1 MTIYYKVDGVV
12 IKHFKTALCLA
23 VKTNAKLMTRSEE
36 RKNYSRGTVLFRNG
50 SLLVNGLSKSRKQW
64 AEKVAKQILAKH
76 KNAYFLAV
84 GEKREKPSIIS
95 SSSRTN
101 SP

>member
-1 MTIYYKVDGVV
+1 MTIYYKVDGIV

-64 AEKVAKQILAKH
+64 AEKVAKQVDTSVH
-76 KNAYFLAV
+76 FY
-84 GEKREKPSIIS
+84 
-95 SSSRTN
+95 
-101 SP
+101 